1 MECRFWYRA
10 SLVALL
16 AGCAPGSGMT
26 PSSSLPAPAAAARV
40 GDRST
45 ATVVIKLPPIHKA
58 GTPIDWS
65 INSLSS
71 STKSA
76 TVRIGKH
83 AFGPIVLN
91 ASNPHCVHASAGLTC
106 TLVVKTT
113 AGKYGEIIVHTF
125 ATGVKQPL
133 GFGHTA
139 KYGSVNLLPGRNV
152 LPIDVASIAHTI
164 KVIPAT
170 TTLTQGHYFFDQLS
184 SEAFDVQHHLIPTR
198 YVVSPKGHPFVVLY
212 SYSGFSMGTV
222 SWDSYYYNCCGD
234 KPVFPYDGVAVGT
247 ETVTGTA
254 YSGPYSENYADVPQ
268 ATAKLTVVPGNT
280 DLAPVAMGI
289 AIPVS
294 YGLHTI
300 AQFATT
306 PSSSTGP
313 TRQFLDTYQ
322 DPESGSYYYKEPKWP
337 LYGEDTSGNF
347 WIGNVKFSNALAV
360 LGTVTLPSYVKHVS
374 ARDYKGHLY
383 GNGPQQGSGASGCAI
398 YEFPHRFG
406 ALNPI
411 REIDGP
417 GCSSPIAFDSVGN
430 VYVADEI
437 EVPVSGGYA
446 NELGVQEFPPK
457 GSGHIAAIHTMIP
470 PRGDD
475 LKNVIGLDLDDAGN
489 VYVGAQYY
497 IDNAPSRQIYKFAP
511 GQTTG
516 ALQLDGLKVDGF
528 VVNGAGDIYAQVAS
542 PTPSVTEIQEFAPG
556 ATTPMQT
563 FGGTS
568 GTSYGLP
575 ILLPRFPP

>member
-10 SLVALL
+10 SIIALL

-26 PSSSLPAPAAAARV
+26 PLSNAPAVAPARV
-40 GDRST
+40 GDRAT

-71 STKSA
+71 STKTA
-76 TVRIGKH
+76 KVKIGKQT
-83 AFGPIVLN
+83 FGPISLVG
-91 ASNPHCVHASAGLTC
+91 SNPHCVHAPAGLTC
-106 TLVVKTT
+106 TLVVRTKPGT
-113 AGKYGEIIVHTF
+113 YGEIIVHTF
-125 ATGVKQPL
+125 AAGVTQPL

-139 KYGSVNLLPGRNV
+139 KYGNVELNPGRNV
-152 LPIDVASIAHTI
+152 LPIDVASIAHSI
-164 KVIPAT
+164 KVIPES
-170 TTLTQGHYFFDQLS
+170 TTLTHGQYFFDQLS
-184 SEAFDVQHHLIPTR
+184 SEAFDVQHHLIPTK

-212 SYSGFSMGTV
+212 SYSGFATGIV
-222 SWDSYYYNCCGD
+222 SWDSYYYNCCGG
-234 KPVFPYDGVAVGT
+234 KPVFPYDGVAEGT
-247 ETVTGTA
+247 ETITGTA

-280 DLAPVAMGI
+280 DLASIAMGI
-289 AIPVS
+289 SIPVS

-300 AQFATT
+300 AQFAT
-306 PSSSTGP
+306 SSSGNTAP
-313 TRQFLDTYQ
+313 TRQFFVAYK
-322 DPESGSYYYKEPKWP
+322 DPNSRSYYYAEPKWP

-347 WIGNVKFSNALAV
+347 WIGNVKFSNALSV
-360 LGTVTLPSYVKHVS
+360 LGIVTLPTYVKHAS

-383 GNGPQQGSGASGCAI
+383 GNGPQQGSAGGCAI

-417 GCSSPIAFDSVGN
+417 GCSSPIATDNAGN

-446 NELGVQEFPPK
+446 TELGVQEFPPK
-457 GSGHIAAIHTMIP
+457 GSGHIAAMRTMFP
-470 PRGDD
+470 PQGDG

-489 VYVGAQYY
+489 LYLGAQYD
-497 IDNAPSRQIYKFAP
+497 IDNAPSRQIYKFGP

-516 ALQLDGLKVDGF
+516 TLQLGGLKVDGF
-528 VVNGAGDIYAQVAS
+528 VVDGAGDIYAQVAS
-542 PTPSVTEIQEFAPG
+542 STTSVTEIQEFAPG

-563 FGGTS
+563 FGGKN